1 MNSNLQP
8 ELIGKEGT
16 LLLDTVRRLSRRN
29 AVRNLLKLINKTH
42 PADIAWVFRHL
53 SPEDRQTVFN
63 VIAQTDVVGDFLSEL
78 DQAIMLELVDNL
90 TPKFMVGV
98 LKKMASNDAADLLE
112 ALPDEVADEIRR
124 RMATDD
130 REEVDELLQYHPESA
145 GGLMSTD
152 FLALDEELSVGD
164 ATKIIQEG
172 SEEFEMVFYLYIVRD
187 EGLLTG
193 VLSLRELL
201 MHPPYRLL
209 KNIMNTKV
217 VAVSTDTDQEDV
229 AHLVSRYNFLAVPVV
244 DNTNKL
250 VGIITVDD
258 IIDVIRKETT
268 EDFFQMVGAGRD
280 DEIMLK
286 PTFTYAMTRAPWI
299 FASCIGGTIS
309 MYVITHFQGELQKV
323 LALASFIPI
332 VMGMG
337 GNIANQSSTIIVR
350 GVATGRVNLQ
360 EVAKV
365 IFKEIR
371 VGLLLGSLYGLL
383 LGGIAYAGYSE
394 PAKLWLVVGLSIIFS
409 MTMAASLGTI
419 VPLTLKKLGIDAAI
433 ATGPVVTTTID
444 VVGVTVFLS
453 IAKLI
458 LHI

>member
-8 ELIGKEGT
+8 ELVGKEGT

-63 VIAQTDVVGDFLSEL
+63 VITQTEVVGLFLSEL
-78 DQAIMLELVDNL
+78 DQSIMLELVDSL
-90 TPKFMVGV
+90 TPQFMVGV
-98 LKKMASNDAADLLE
+98 LKKMAPDDAADLLE
-112 ALPDEVADEIRR
+112 ALPDEVADEIRE

-145 GGLMSTD
+145 GGLMSTE
-152 FLALDEELSVGD
+152 FLALDEDLSVGD

-172 SEEFEMVFYLYIVRD
+172 SEEFEMVFYLYIVRED
-187 EGLLTG
+187 GRLTG

-244 DNTNKL
+244 DTTNKL

-268 EDFFQMVGAGRD
+268 EDFLQMVGAGRD

-286 PTFTYAMTRAPWI
+286 PTVPYAVSRAPWI
-299 FASCIGGTIS
+299 FASCVGGTLS
-309 MYVITHFQGELQKV
+309 MYVINHFQGELQKV

-337 GNIANQSSTIIVR
+337 GNIANQSTNIIVR
-350 GVATGRVNLQ
+350 GVATGRINLQ
-360 EVAKV
+360 EVGGV

-371 VGLLLGSLYGLL
+371 VGLLLGLFYGLF
-383 LGGIAYAGYSE
+383 LGGVAYLGFKQ
-394 PAKLWLVVGLSIIFS
+394 PPHLWMVVGLAIVFS
-409 MTMAASLGTI
+409 MTMAASLGSI

-444 VVGVTVFLS
+444 VMGVAVFLS